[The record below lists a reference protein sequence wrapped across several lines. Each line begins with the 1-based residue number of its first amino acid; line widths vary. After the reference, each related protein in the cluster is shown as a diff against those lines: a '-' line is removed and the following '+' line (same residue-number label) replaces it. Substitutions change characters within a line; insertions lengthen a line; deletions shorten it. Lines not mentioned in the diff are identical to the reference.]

1 MQPLFVGNA
10 GSEVG
15 GDVLIAPLSGPGQP
29 VRPLR
34 RNAAPLAAWTN
45 LTNQR
50 ERQ

>member
-10 GSEVG
+10 GSEEG
-15 GDVLIAPLSGPGQP
+15 RDVFIAPLRGPGQP
-29 VRPLR
+29 VVPLR
-34 RNAAPLAAWTN
+34 SAATPLEAWTN

>member
-10 GSEVG
+10 GSEEG
-15 GDVLIAPLSGPGQP
+15 RDVLIAPLRRLGQP
-29 VRPLR
+29 AVPLR
-34 RNAAPLAAWTN
+34 RAATPLDAWTD